1 MKKNIAV
8 ILGSFH
14 KSESTEMLDEVR
26 QYASA
31 HDFNIVEEIWVPG
44 SMEKPLALK
53 SLLIRPDVDGA
64 VVLGIIE
71 KGETKHGFV
80 MADAVI
86 NAIINL
92 QLEYMKPV
100 GVGILGPEILPSQI
114 PSRVRPYANAAVAA
128 LSVMFPVLKND

>member
-1 MKKNIAV
+1 MSKNVAV

-14 KSESTEMLDEVR
+14 KDESMEMLDEVK
-26 QYASA
+26 QYASQNNV
-31 HDFNIVEEIWVPG
+31 NITEEVWVPG

-53 SLLIRPDVDGA
+53 MLLSREDIDGA

-80 MADAVI
+80 MASSVVS
-86 NAIINL
+86 AIVNL
-92 QLEYMKPV
+92 QLEFMKPV

-114 PSRVRPYANAAVAA
+114 PCRVRPYAKAAISAMDTM
-128 LSVMFPVLKND
+128 LGVMSK